1 MDLIVKAKEILSWFG
16 PIASLGL
23 AILLAYGMVKWA
35 KRLGFAF
42 LEMGKSPFTFIF
54 MLIIITL
61 VMIMYFKFIHP
72 ILI

>member
-1 MDLIVKAKEILSWFG
+1 MELINSAKEILSWFG

-23 AILLAYGMVKWA
+23 AILLAFGIVKWA

-42 LEMGKSPFTFIF
+42 LEMGKNPFTFIF
-54 MLIIITL
+54 MLIVIAI

-72 ILI
+72 VLT